1 MKIAFVVSEFNSEV
15 TTPMEQRARRHAES
29 LGVEVARVV
38 QVPGV
43 YDMAPVVKALL
54 QRKEIDGV
62 VMIGAVIKGET
73 NHDEVIAHAIA
84 RAGIELALEFDKPVG
99 LSIIGPAHDRRAGRR
114 ANREREK
121 RRRTPSSA
129 SLARSRKFAASSP
142 SAPQVLRNRAAPR

>member
-15 TTPMEQRARRHAES
+15 TTPMEERARRHAES

-38 QVPGV
+38 RVPGV

-54 QRKEIDGV
+54 QRKEIEGV

-84 RAGIELALEFDKPVG
+84 RAGIELSLEFDKPVG
-99 LSIIGPAHDRRAGRR
+99 LSIIGPGMTDDQAVARIDNAKNGVEAVVRVARALKEIR
-114 ANREREK
+114 A
-121 RRRTPSSA
+121 
-129 SLARSRKFAASSP
+129 
-142 SAPQVLRNRAAPR
+142 